1 MLKGFLT
8 RYMGQVV
15 MSDRVIFFRE
25 AIIRL
30 ENLVYNVIKQ
40 SKFRFEALKEN
51 LAHERQNLI
60 N

>member
-1 MLKGFLT
+1 
-8 RYMGQVV
+8 MGQVF